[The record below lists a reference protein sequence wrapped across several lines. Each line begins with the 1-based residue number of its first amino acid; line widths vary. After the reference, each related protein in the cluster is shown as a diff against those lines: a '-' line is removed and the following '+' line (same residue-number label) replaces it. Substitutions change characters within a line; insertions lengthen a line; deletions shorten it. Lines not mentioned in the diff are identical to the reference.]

1 MGPIDDAATMRACD
15 RWWSTSADLDPIS
28 LEEIRLLPVAPF
40 QLGTSLFN
48 GELLASYL
56 LATSNF
62 QNPLTR
68 DPMTR
73 DDCARLDAHLKS
85 VRAGKASSVLHAYD
99 LLHAASSAVRGQR
112 DQNEALRREAVALF
126 QTLFDFSQ
134 ARLARQARQSSPQS
148 GNNSGIATTNQ
159 PLPSWEDPSAF
170 PTLPTLPSRSTASLP
185 KPLPAPKKR
194 GGGNA
199 GPGSRASAVQQQPP
213 PLWQVGA
220 IVEAGCVLLGDDVR
234 LEWRMPAC
242 DSVVVMSTLVAV
254 DLEGA
259 ASSETVLAVT
269 PGSQWTVAGA
279 WMAQATGLVEFKV
292 RFEGLREGALGES
305 QSLFVRTV
313 KPPVDEPERC
323 QGGDHAN
330 ETVRDRLP
338 PRASAVFDDA
348 RHAIAAL
355 AKESGLD
362 DDNDA
367 APQPPTTEERIAEF
381 PEPPVAAAAVVTARA
396 PRRYWVAALA
406 CALLALAAA
415 RWLVT
420 R

>member
-1 MGPIDDAATMRACD
+1 MRAGD

-28 LEEIRLLPVAPF
+28 LEEIRLLPVEPF

-73 DDCARLDAHLKS
+73 DDCARLDAHMKS
-85 VRAGKASSVLHAYD
+85 IRAGKATSVLHAFD

-112 DQNEALRREAVALF
+112 DQSEALRREAVALF

-134 ARLARQARQSSPQS
+134 ARLARQERPLARAQA
-148 GNNSGIATTNQ
+148 ATQ
-159 PLPSWEDPSAF
+159 PVPSLEDPSAF
-170 PTLPTLPSRSTASLP
+170 PTLPARSTASLP

-194 GGGNA
+194 GGGTV
-199 GPGSRASAVQQQPP
+199 GPGSRSSAAPPPLPPP

-220 IVEAGCVLLGDDVR
+220 AVEAGCVLLGDDVR
-234 LEWRMPAC
+234 LEWRVPAC
-242 DSVVVMSTLVAV
+242 ESVVVMSTLVAV

-259 ASSETVLAVT
+259 DRGEAVLAVT

-279 WMAQATGLVEFKV
+279 WMAQAAGLVEFKV

-305 QSLFVRTV
+305 QSLFVRAV
-313 KPPVDEPERC
+313 KPPASPAPPSLPAPPSPRLRDD
-323 QGGDHAN
+323 DH
-330 ETVRDRLP
+330 DKGLP
-338 PRASAVFDDA
+338 PHAAASVLLNDA

-355 AKESGLD
+355 AKDSGLD
-362 DDNDA
+362 EASDDDDDG
-367 APQPPTTEERIAEF
+367 PSTEERIPEF
-381 PEPPVAAAAVVTARA
+381 PEPVVVVVAQPAYSYWWIAALS
-396 PRRYWVAALA
+396 ALA
-406 CALLALAAA
+406 CALLALVAA
-415 RWLVT
+415 RWLAT